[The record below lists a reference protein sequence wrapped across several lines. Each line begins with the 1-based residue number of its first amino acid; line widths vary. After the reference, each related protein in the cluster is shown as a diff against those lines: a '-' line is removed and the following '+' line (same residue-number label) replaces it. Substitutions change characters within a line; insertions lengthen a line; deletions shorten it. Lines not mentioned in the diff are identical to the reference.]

1 MAEAEGKEEK
11 QKLTIK
17 LQSEYSKADMPA
29 RSYHIRPNNI
39 GMQCAESARQSGAPN
54 ASDKTVQTERQEENR
69 NCENLNDRQEFNL
82 CGEPNGERKSEK
94 ERKICGECSL
104 AVVSDTK

>member
-1 MAEAEGKEEK
+1 MAEAERKEEK

-17 LQSEYSKADMPA
+17 LQSEYEAVMPA
-29 RSYHIRPNNI
+29 RSYRIRPNSI
-39 GMQCAESARQSGAPN
+39 EMQCAESAGQSGARD
-54 ASDKTVQTERQEENR
+54 ASDKAVQTERQEENR

-94 ERKICGECSL
+94 ERKIYGECSS
-104 AVVSDTK
+104 AVVLDTK